1 MFTTLCIQ
9 TVCFKNI
16 ILKQRYNVL
25 SVDTIS
31 PVLNFTGTLPDNVNN
46 NNQKFSWTS
55 SEYAQFTCF
64 IDSETQHFPCGSGKR
79 GSWTSSELLDGSHT
93 FRVFGTDTYGNQGPV
108 IQHTWDIGR
117 HFVFFCC
124 VLYCTVLYCT
134 VPYHTVPYRT
144 VPYRTVPYR
153 TVPYCTVLYCTV
165 LKCYFHVIFSLKNPH
180 SQGETSLIDVN

>member
-1 MFTTLCIQ
+1 M
-9 TVCFKNI
+9 
-16 ILKQRYNVL
+16 
-25 SVDTIS
+25 
-31 PVLNFTGTLPDNVNN
+31 LNFTGTLPDNVNN

-64 IDSETQHFPCGSGKR
+64 IDSETQPFPCGSGKR

-117 HFVFFCC
+117 HFVFF
-124 VLYCTVLYCT
+124 YCTVLYCT
-134 VPYHTVPYRT
+134 ALH
-144 VPYRTVPYR
+144 
-153 TVPYCTVLYCTV
+153 CTALHCTALHCTALHCTALHCTALHCTALHCTALHCTALHCTV
-165 LKCYFHVIFSLKNPH
+165 LKCYFHVIFSLKTPL